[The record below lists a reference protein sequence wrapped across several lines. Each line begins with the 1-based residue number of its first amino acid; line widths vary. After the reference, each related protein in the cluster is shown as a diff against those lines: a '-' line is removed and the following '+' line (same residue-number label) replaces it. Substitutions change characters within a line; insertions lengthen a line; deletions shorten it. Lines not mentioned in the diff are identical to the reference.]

1 VRPLAPAAWAL
12 LGAAALS
19 AALPAVRAGEEGY
32 RLREAPGSELTQGR
46 CAICHSLEYI
56 PNNAPAMDRGGW
68 QKEIQKMRDKFGAPV
83 SDAEAQ
89 QILDYLAAGYAGKS

>member
-1 VRPLAPAAWAL
+1 MRPLLPACLL
-12 LGAAALS
+12 LGAATLL

-32 RLREAPGSELTQGR
+32 RLKQAPGSELTQGR
-46 CAICHSLEYI
+46 CAICHSLDYI
-56 PNNAPAMDRGGW
+56 PNDAPSLDRGGW

-89 QILDYLAAGYAGKS
+89 QILDYLAANYAGKS

>member
-1 VRPLAPAAWAL
+1 MRPLLPACLL
-12 LGAAALS
+12 LGAAALL

-32 RLREAPGSELTQGR
+32 RLKEAPGSELTQGR

-56 PNNAPAMDRGGW
+56 PNDAPTLDRGGW

-89 QILDYLAAGYAGKS
+89 QILDYLAANYAGKS